1 MKEREKAA
9 RERTRRAIALH
20 SWRSEHYT
28 KMYNAMADVFNLGVS
43 LDKGVS
49 NLLGESQG
57 SAHTSEQQEIFWTD
71 AVLPFLEEFYDIMP
85 RLIELFDEDD
95 EIEQAF
101 AKMQEDSERRYLE
114 KSFGEGGIN

>member
-9 RERTRRAIALH
+9 KERTRRAIALH
-20 SWRSEHYT
+20 SWKSEHYT

-49 NLLGESQG
+49 TLLSQG
-57 SAHTSEQQEIFWTD
+57 GAYTSEQEKNFWTD

-85 RLIELFDEDD
+85 RLVELFDEDS

-101 AKMQEDSERRYLE
+101 AKMQEDSEKRHLE